1 MPPAAPASAH
11 ADAASPPLGR
21 STAERLPSAS
31 RAASARRLNRARQL
45 VHILERSARDAGT
58 IAMSP
63 THFVQAML
71 PHKEVY
77 QLGPDGEPVEIPD
90 GHGGTL
96 KLLATEY
103 TATNRDYTLSLRAGM
118 TQGPSHLYPRV
129 SRGVPYGGLARLL
142 LCHIVTEA
150 RTKKSPTI
158 DLGSTISAF
167 CQRIE
172 VTPSG
177 GANGRLGYVLDQLQR
192 LATCV
197 VTFEWE
203 TITPGRRDLEG
214 EHLLVV
220 DDYHFWSRGGTPTGP
235 GTVQEPIVGGS
246 ITLSDKFW
254 SEIVSSCFPLDFR
267 KAVLFRGWPTAY
279 DLYLW
284 LTYRLSA
291 LERTGRESL
300 TVNYDQLHAQLG
312 SHYQTDEAGALTPR
326 GKKDFGYK
334 VRRALRAIAATWPD
348 LRYEAPRGRITVFS
362 TGPDVEYRPPRRAE
376 A

>member
-1 MPPAAPASAH
+1 MPSGAPASAR
-11 ADAASPPLGR
+11 ADAAPPLGR
-21 STAERLPSAS
+21 SSTERLPRAT
-31 RAASARRLNRARQL
+31 RAASTRRLNRARQL
-45 VHILERSARDAGT
+45 GYILERSARDAGT

-77 QLGPDGEPVEIPD
+77 QLDRDGEPVVIPD

-103 TATNRDYTLSLRAGM
+103 TATNRDYTLSVRAGM
-118 TQGPSHLYPRV
+118 TQGPSHFHPRV
-129 SRGVPYGGLARLL
+129 SRGVPFGGLARLL
-142 LCHIVTEA
+142 LCHVVTEA
-150 RTKKSPTI
+150 RTKKSPSI
-158 DLGSTISAF
+158 DLGRTISDF
-167 CQRIE
+167 CGRVEI
-172 VTPSG
+172 TPSG

-203 TITPGRRDLEG
+203 TITPGRRDLKG

-220 DDYHFWSRGGTPTGP
+220 DDYHFWSRGGTPT
-235 GTVQEPIVGGS
+235 VEPIDGGS

>member
-1 MPPAAPASAH
+1 MPPSAPASAH
-11 ADAASPPLGR
+11 ADAALPPLGR
-21 STAERLPSAS
+21 VSAERHPLAS
-31 RAASARRLNRARQL
+31 RAASTRRLNRARQL
-45 VHILERSARDAGT
+45 VQILERSARDAGT

-103 TATNRDYTLSLRAGM
+103 TATNCDYTLSLRAGM
-118 TQGPSHLYPRV
+118 TQGPTHLHPRV

-142 LCHIVTEA
+142 LCHVVTEA

-158 DLGSTISAF
+158 NLGHTISAF
-167 CQRIE
+167 CERIE

-203 TITPGRRDLEG
+203 TITPGRRDLKG

-220 DDYHFWSRGGTPTGP
+220 DDYHFWSRGGTPTA
-235 GTVQEPIVGGS
+235 EPIDGGS

-267 KAVLFRGWPTAY
+267 KALLFRGWPLAY

-284 LTYRLSA
+284 LTYRLAA
-291 LERTGRESL
+291 LQRTGRESL
-300 TVNYDQLHAQLG
+300 TVNYDQIHAQLG
-312 SHYQTDEAGALTPR
+312 SHYRTDEDGTLTPR

-334 VRRALRAIAATWPD
+334 VRRALRAIAATWPE
-348 LRYEAPRGRITVFS
+348 LSYEAPRGRITVYS
-362 TGPDVEYRPPRRAE
+362 TGPDVEYRPPKRAGT
-376 A
+376 